1 MIWRDAFDLPKRF
14 REASPPL
21 VTQVAIALA
30 ATLIAAGA
38 RGLLNLVVPG
48 VVPYALI
55 FPAVVGATL
64 LGGTLAGGLTLA
76 ACQLLALY
84 VLLAPTQRFAILNPA
99 QGVSPAL
106 TPVPAGLVLM
116 ATAASPT
123 APYRE

>member
-64 LGGTLAGGLTLA
+64 LGGPLAGGLTLA

-84 VLLAPTQRFAILNPA
+84 FVVPPSQSFAILKRSEGS
-99 QGVSPAL
+99 GVGKKCVSTCRFRWSP
-106 TPVPAGLVLM
+106 
-116 ATAASPT
+116 
-123 APYRE
+123 YH

>member
-64 LGGTLAGGLTLA
+64 LGGTFAGGLTLA
-76 ACQLLALY
+76 ACQFLALY
-84 VLLAPTQRFAILNPA
+84 VVVPDRQSFAILNPLHGLRLASTTVA
-99 QGVSPAL
+99 QGWGCWAPACYHSP
-106 TPVPAGLVLM
+106 
-116 ATAASPT
+116 
-123 APYRE
+123 

>member
-1 MIWRDAFDLPKRF
+1 MICRDSFDLPKRF

-30 ATLIAAGA
+30 AALSAAGA

-84 VLLAPTQRFAILNPA
+84 VVVPPTQSFAILNPA
-99 QGVSPAL
+99 DGVSLAL
-106 TPVPAGLVLM
+106 TTVAEGPIGR
-116 ATAASPT
+116 ASC
-123 APYRE
+123 RERACQSV